1 MTAEAIERRVRPGRL
16 PLVELLPRAAVWLA
30 LAGGVAA
37 CAVSG
42 PTVASYATVAAVY
55 VIVGLSLNVILGYT
69 GQLSLGHQGFV
80 GAGALLAAYVST
92 AHGAPFPVAL
102 VAGGL
107 SGGVLALVVGFVA
120 LRISGLY
127 LSLVTLVFGV
137 TLQQSLFQVNV
148 LTGGGAG
155 EAANRPSYLLSNSR
169 LFLVCAALALATVY
183 VDRRLTASKAGR
195 ALLAIKADERVA
207 SSMGI
212 NVVGYKLFAFVLS
225 GVLAG
230 VAGALYAFSS
240 QEFTGSDYNF
250 NLAVLF
256 VLMTVVGGVGS
267 PAGVVVGSIFFA
279 LLGSLLPTL
288 RPFKWF
294 AHLFST
300 QAASNILQ
308 YGSGFVGAMLLLL
321 TLTLNP
327 GGIAQQIA
335 PLTRWLSGGPW
346 RERDHAAGA

>member
-1 MTAEAIERRVRPGRL
+1 
-16 PLVELLPRAAVWLA
+16 
-30 LAGGVAA
+30 
-37 CAVSG
+37 
-42 PTVASYATVAAVY
+42 
-55 VIVGLSLNVILGYT
+55 
-69 GQLSLGHQGFV
+69 
-80 GAGALLAAYVST
+80 
-92 AHGAPFPVAL
+92 
-102 VAGGL
+102 
-107 SGGVLALVVGFVA
+107 
-120 LRISGLY
+120 
-127 LSLVTLVFGV
+127 
-137 TLQQSLFQVNV
+137 
-148 LTGGGAG
+148 
-155 EAANRPSYLLSNSR
+155 
-169 LFLVCAALALATVY
+169 VY